1 MTSNQCSKYPPG
13 SFIHSFILDAIRKII
28 MQYSNQHK
36 AVYSYPTLQILWSD
50 SIHESTIYE
59 NAININLSKRHLHF
73 CVMVQNRENSCK
85 KKKKRNP
92 SNRDPSP
99 LCVFPFL
106 LTGVF
111 SMIHINYL
119 QSMCPS
125 FGIGHF
131 SKIFPIF
138 WNLSNL
144 HKY

>member
-1 MTSNQCSKYPPG
+1 MLLEKSLCSILTNTKLSIVIPPSKYCDQTA
-13 SFIHSFILDAIRKII
+13 F
-28 MQYSNQHK
+28 MK
-36 AVYSYPTLQILWSD
+36 AQSMKMPSTSIYPRDVYISVSWYKTEKTL
-50 SIHESTIYE
+50 
-59 NAININLSKRHLHF
+59 
-73 CVMVQNRENSCK
+73 VK
-85 KKKKRNP
+85 KKKNP

-138 WNLSNL
+138 
-144 HKY
+144 